1 MRAEVLVD
9 FYDLTTGLG
18 CVPENTYHVGDVF
31 EGTAERIGGL
41 VEKGIVKKLPQRRRP
56 RAAKAKE

>member
-1 MRAEVLVD
+1 MKAEVIVD

-31 EGTAERIGGL
+31 EGTAERVNGL
-41 VEKGIVKKLPQRRRP
+41 VEKGIVKKLPQRKR
-56 RAAKAKE
+56 RAAKQKE

>member
-1 MRAEVLVD
+1 MKAEVLVD

-31 EGTAERIGGL
+31 DGTAERVNGL
-41 VEKGIVKKLPQRRRP
+41 VEKKIVKKIPAQRRKP
-56 RAAKAKE
+56 KTKER

>member
-1 MRAEVLVD
+1 MKAEVLVD

-31 EGTAERIGGL
+31 EGTAERVNGL
-41 VEKGIVKKLPQRRRP
+41 AEKGIVKKLPHVRK

>member
-1 MRAEVLVD
+1 MRAEVTAD

-31 EGTAERIGGL
+31 EGTAERVNDL
-41 VEKGIVKKLPQRRRP
+41 VEKGFLKKLPPRK
-56 RAAKAKE
+56 RAAKAKG

>member
-1 MRAEVLVD
+1 MKAEVLVD

-31 EGTAERIGGL
+31 EGTAERIDGL
-41 VEKGIVKKLPQRRRP
+41 VEKGIVKKLPMRRR
-56 RAAKAKE
+56 RAGQKER

>member
-1 MRAEVLVD
+1 MKAEVLVD

-31 EGTAERIGGL
+31 EGTAERVNEL
-41 VEKGIVKKLPQRRRP
+41 AEKKIVKKLPTRKRQ
-56 RAAKAKE
+56 AKK